1 MLVLTRRPGE
11 RIILSGDGRTVVTIV
26 EVRGEAVRLGFDAP
40 VSIAID
46 RQEIF
51 DRKQA
56 EVTEDL
62 EDLAGKDTDVDE

>member
-40 VSIAID
+40 LDVAID
-46 RQEIF
+46 REEIF
-51 DRKQA
+51 GKKHA
-56 EVTEDL
+56 EQLEDL
-62 EDLAGKDTDVDE
+62 EDQEGKDTDIDE